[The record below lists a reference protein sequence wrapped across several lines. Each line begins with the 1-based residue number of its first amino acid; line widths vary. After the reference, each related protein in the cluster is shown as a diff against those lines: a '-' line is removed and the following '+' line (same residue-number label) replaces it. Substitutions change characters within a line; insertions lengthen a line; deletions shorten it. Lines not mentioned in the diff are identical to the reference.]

1 MEVFGI
7 AVAAFVVGFL
17 MGRKEKNLRKEE
29 EAETGENTVVTK
41 AKRQPGT
48 GMRIAS
54 PIDGKLSF
62 FFEGGAKGAL
72 IEPLQGKIYAPMS
85 GKIMKVYPMG
95 NALRLRDGEGT
106 ELYIRVG
113 RQNPDELCNMFFRPR
128 VVDNEIVNKGKLLLE
143 FDIEGLLGMGEEI
156 MVTVSPENDYGRDVF
171 VIENESVKVG
181 EDLFEIG

>member
-7 AVAAFVVGFL
+7 AIAAFIVGFV

-29 EAETGENTVVTK
+29 EAEAGENTVITK
-41 AKRQPGT
+41 EKRQPGM
-48 GMRIAS
+48 GMKIAS
-54 PIDGKLSF
+54 PIDGNVSF
-62 FFEGGAKGAL
+62 YFEGGKKGAL

-85 GKIMKVYPMG
+85 GKIVKVYPMG

-106 ELYIRVG
+106 ELLIRVG
-113 RQNPDELCNMFFRPR
+113 RQQPDELSNMFFRPR
-128 VVDNEIVNKGKLLLE
+128 VVENEIVNKGKLLLE
-143 FDIEGLLGMGEEI
+143 FDIEGLLGMGEDV
-156 MVTVSPENDYGRDVF
+156 MVTVYPENDRGRDVF